1 MAAQDDNV
9 FSFATA
15 PAPPAQ
21 ALGSSRTAS
30 GRFSENVL
38 GRLGAL
44 LSKALEDAASIEVR
58 TYTSSAADSAV
69 AANGEA
75 LTQNMRLRAFTRAAI
90 DGDTE
95 VCVPLRADG
104 AVDDALWEIHREAT
118 AAARADRARAVDAAI
133 SAVQKIVQA
142 VK

>member
-9 FSFATA
+9 LSFATP
-15 PAPPAQ
+15 PAPPPQ
-21 ALGSSRTAS
+21 ALGSTRTAS

-58 TYTSSAADSAV
+58 TYTSAADGAV
-69 AANGEA
+69 AANGDA

-95 VCVPLRADG
+95 VCVPLKADG
-104 AVDDALWEIHREAT
+104 AVDDALWEIHRDAT
-118 AAARADRARAVDAAI
+118 ASARADRARAVDAAI
-133 SAVQKIVQA
+133 SAVQKIAQA

>member
-9 FSFATA
+9 LSFATP
-15 PAPPAQ
+15 PAPPPQ
-21 ALGSSRTAS
+21 ALGSTRNAS

-58 TYTSSAADSAV
+58 TYTSAADGAV
-69 AANGEA
+69 AANGDA

-95 VCVPLRADG
+95 VCVPLKADG

-133 SAVQKIVQA
+133 SAVQKIAQA

>member
-1 MAAQDDNV
+1 MN
-9 FSFATA
+9 
-15 PAPPAQ
+15 
-21 ALGSSRTAS
+21 
-30 GRFSENVL
+30 
-38 GRLGAL
+38 
-44 LSKALEDAASIEVR
+44 
-58 TYTSSAADSAV
+58 TSAAADSAV
-69 AANGEA
+69 AANSDA

-95 VCVPLRADG
+95 VCVPLKADG
-104 AVDDALWEIHREAT
+104 SVEDAIWEIHRETT